1 MKNLPNAEKYE
12 RSYMHK
18 DVVEHI
24 LIAQKNQFVITI
36 STDGFVKFWKKNQ
49 VGITFVKSFKAA
61 TGRICAAALSHD
73 HCRLITASAQ
83 DQMLKIFDVVNF
95 DLMHLHKTP
104 FTPGPCVLFINQ
116 KGSFSYN
123 YAVSHGSQITVFKEG
138 QDSPLH
144 VAKDIHYEDITH
156 MAYSY
161 VHNFVVSLDASGM
174 IEIWDSQ
181 SFEFPQKALQFELIS
196 DTQFLEVAEEAPV
209 VGVTFGRKD
218 SVLVVWGGKS
228 IWFFDVLSGKVVKK
242 RDVSL
247 ELEGLGEKDIK
258 VESEIG
264 LKQKQ

>member
-1 MKNLPNAEKYE
+1 
-12 RSYMHK
+12 
-18 DVVEHI
+18 
-24 LIAQKNQFVITI
+24 
-36 STDGFVKFWKKNQ
+36 
-49 VGITFVKSFKAA
+49 
-61 TGRICAAALSHD
+61 
-73 HCRLITASAQ
+73 
-83 DQMLKIFDVVNF
+83 
-95 DLMHLHKTP
+95 
-104 FTPGPCVLFINQ
+104 
-116 KGSFSYN
+116 
-123 YAVSHGSQITVFKEG
+123 
-138 QDSPLH
+138 
-144 VAKDIHYEDITH
+144 

-181 SFEFPQKALQFELIS
+181 SFEFPQKALQFVLIS

-209 VGVTFGRKD
+209 VGVIFGRKD

-228 IWFFDVLSGKVVKK
+228 IWFFDVLSGQVVKK